1 MEKRIYISG
10 KMGEKS
16 LSEATKEKFA
26 TAELRLKS
34 EGWDPINPATSE
46 YQDFMREQLADSRED
61 WEDGDMDT
69 AFNEYGEML
78 IHDLRIISLCDAI
91 YMLADWRQSPGARVE
106 HEYAKALGKEVRYE
120 VEVMDGEH
128 GLVADLQ
135 RILNELKTKGRTVF
149 AWSAIKERLQ
159 AASVVA
165 LLVLSVALGSCT
177 TTRYV
182 EVERVHTDTL
192 YMSKVQKDSVY
203 LHDSI
208 FVNQW
213 QSGDTIYQTRDRWH
227 TAWRDRLVTDTV
239 LHIVRDSVP
248 KPYPVI
254 QKEKVEKELN
264 WWQRF
269 RMLLGDIAIIVC
281 GFCGVGLIVKE
292 IILRSAR
299 G

>member
-1 MEKRIYISG
+1 MKKRIYISG
-10 KMGEKS
+10 KMGEMS
-16 LSEATKEKFA
+16 LSEATREKFA
-26 TAELRLKS
+26 QAEARLKA

-46 YQDFMREQLADSRED
+46 YQDFMREQLDDSRED
-61 WEDGDMDT
+61 WEDGDMKT
-69 AFNEYGEML
+69 AFNEYAEML
-78 IHDLRIISLCDAI
+78 IHDLVCIVMCDAI
-91 YMLADWRQSPGARVE
+91 YMLADWRMSPGARVE
-106 HEYAKALGKEVRYE
+106 HEYAKALGKEIRYE

-135 RILNELKTKGRTVF
+135 RLLNELKANGRTVF

-177 TTRYV
+177 TTKYV
-182 EVERVHTDTL
+182 EVEKVHTDTL

-248 KPYPVI
+248 APYPVI
-254 QKEKVEKELN
+254 QKVEVEKELT
-264 WWQRF
+264 WWQVL
-269 RMLLGDIAIIVC
+269 RMNLGDLLLIIAC
-281 GFCGVGLIVKE
+281 GYLLYRLVRYLILK
-292 IILRSAR
+292 SAR

>member
-1 MEKRIYISG
+1 MGKIYISG

-16 LSEATKEKFA
+16 LSETTRDKFA
-26 TAELRLKS
+26 QAEERLKA
-34 EGWDPINPATSE
+34 EGWDPINPATDE
-46 YQDFMREQLADSRED
+46 YQDFMQGVLAEAFED
-61 WEDGDMDT
+61 WEDSDIEGEW
-69 AFNEYGEML
+69 NEYAEML
-78 IHDLRIISLCDAI
+78 MHDLRIISLCDAL
-91 YMLADWRQSPGARVE
+91 YMLADWKQSPGATAE
-106 HEYAKALGKEVRYE
+106 HAYAKALGKEIRYE
-120 VEVMDGEH
+120 VEVMESDNA
-128 GLVADLQ
+128 LVADLQ
-135 RILNELKTKGRTVF
+135 RILNELKAKGRTVF

-159 AASVVA
+159 ALSVVV
-165 LLVLSVALGSCT
+165 VLAVAAVLGSCT
-177 TTRYV
+177 TTKYV
-182 EVERVHTDTL
+182 EVPKVHTDTL
-192 YMSKVQKDSVY
+192 YVSKMQKDSIY

-239 LHIVRDSVP
+239 IHMVTDTVP

-254 QKEKVEKELN
+254 QEKKVEKALT

-269 RMLLGDIAIIVC
+269 RMMLGDIAIIIC

-292 IILRSAR
+292 LILRSAR

>member
-1 MEKRIYISG
+1 MKKRIYISG
-10 KMGEKS
+10 KMGERS

-26 TAELRLKS
+26 QAEARLKAD
-34 EGWDPINPATSE
+34 GWDPINPATDE
-46 YQDFMREQLADSRED
+46 YQELMLEQLDESRED
-61 WEDGDMDT
+61 WEDGDIGT
-69 AFNEYGEML
+69 TFNEYGVML
-78 IHDLRIISLCDAI
+78 IHDLRFISLCDAI
-91 YMLADWRQSPGARVE
+91 YMLADWRLSPGATAE
-106 HEYAKALGKEVRYE
+106 HAYAKALGKEIRYE
-120 VEVMDGEH
+120 VEVMESDH
-128 GLVADLQ
+128 ALVADLQ
-135 RILNELKTKGRTVF
+135 RLLNELKEKGRTVF

-177 TTRYV
+177 TTKYV
-182 EVERVHTDTL
+182 EVEKVHTDTL

-213 QSGDTIYQTRDRWH
+213 QRGDTIYQTRDRWH

-239 LHIVRDSVP
+239 IHLVTDTVT

-254 QKEKVEKELN
+254 QEKKVEKVLT

-269 RMLLGDIAIIVC
+269 RMMLGDIAIIIC
-281 GFCGVGLIVKE
+281 GSCGVGLIVRYL
-292 IILRSAR
+292 ILRSAR

>member
-1 MEKRIYISG
+1 
-10 KMGEKS
+10 MGERS

-26 TAELRLKS
+26 QAEARLKS
-34 EGWDPINPATSE
+34 EGWDPINPATGE
-46 YQDFMREQLADSRED
+46 YQELMLEQLDENRED
-61 WEDGDMDT
+61 WEDGDIGT
-69 AFNEYGEML
+69 TFNEYGMML
-78 IHDLRIISLCDAI
+78 IHDLRFISLCDAI
-91 YMLADWRQSPGARVE
+91 YMLADWRLSPGARVE
-106 HEYAKALGKEVRYE
+106 HEYAKALGKEIRYE

-135 RILNELKTKGRTVF
+135 RLLNELKDKGRTVF

-159 AASVVA
+159 AVSVVA

-177 TTRYV
+177 TTKYV
-182 EVERVHTDTL
+182 EVEKVHTDTL

-213 QSGDTIYQTRDRWH
+213 TSGDTVYQTRDRWH

-239 LHIVRDSVP
+239 LHLVTDTVA

-254 QKEKVEKELN
+254 QEKKVEAALN
-264 WWQRF
+264 WWQRL
-269 RMLLGDIAIIVC
+269 RMMLGDIAIIVC
-281 GFCGVGLIVKE
+281 GFCVVGFVVKE

>member
-1 MEKRIYISG
+1 MNKRIYISG
-10 KMGEKS
+10 KMGEMS
-16 LSEATKEKFA
+16 LSEATREKFA
-26 TAELRLKS
+26 QAEERLKA

-46 YQDFMREQLADSRED
+46 YQDFMQGVLAEAFED
-61 WEDGDMDT
+61 WEDGDIEGEW
-69 AFNEYGEML
+69 NEYAEML
-78 IHDLRIISLCDAI
+78 MHDLRIISLCDAI
-91 YMLADWRQSPGARVE
+91 YMLADWRQSPGAKVE
-106 HEYAKALGKEVRYE
+106 HEYAKALGKEIRYE
-120 VEVMDGEH
+120 VEVIDGEH

-135 RILNELKTKGRTVF
+135 RLLNELKDKGRTVF

-159 AASVVA
+159 AFSVVV

-177 TTRYV
+177 TTKYV
-182 EVERVHTDTL
+182 EVPKVHTDTL

-213 QSGDTIYQTRDRWH
+213 TSGDTVYQTRDRWH

-239 LHIVRDSVP
+239 LHIVRDSVA

-254 QKEKVEKELN
+254 QEKKVEKELN

-269 RMLLGDIAIIVC
+269 RMMLGDIAIIIC
-281 GFCGVGLIVKE
+281 GFCVVGMIVKE

>member
-1 MEKRIYISG
+1 MKKRIYISG

-26 TAELRLKS
+26 QAEARLKS

-46 YQDFMREQLADSRED
+46 YQDYIQGVLAEACED
-61 WEDGDMDT
+61 WQQGDMEGD
-69 AFNEYGEML
+69 FNEYGEML
-78 IHDLRIISLCDAI
+78 MLDLHIIILCDAI

-106 HEYAKALGKEVRYE
+106 HEYAKALGKDIRYE
-120 VEVMDGEH
+120 VEVIDGEH

-135 RILNELKTKGRTVF
+135 RLLNELKEKGRTVF

-159 AASVVA
+159 ALSVVV

-177 TTRYV
+177 TTKYV
-182 EVERVHTDTL
+182 EVEKVHTDTL

-213 QSGDTIYQTRDRWH
+213 RSGDTIYQTRDRWH

-239 LHIVRDSVP
+239 LHIVTDTVP
-248 KPYPVI
+248 IPYPVI
-254 QKEKVEKELN
+254 QEKKVEKELT

-269 RMLLGDIAIIVC
+269 RMMLGDIAIIVC
-281 GFCGVGLIVKE
+281 GFCGVGLVVKE

>member
-1 MEKRIYISG
+1 MGKIYISG

-16 LSEATKEKFA
+16 LSEATRDKFA
-26 TAELRLKS
+26 QAEERLKA
-34 EGWDPINPATSE
+34 EGWDPINPATDE
-46 YQDFMREQLADSRED
+46 YQDVMRVVLAEACED
-61 WEDGDMDT
+61 WEDADIEGEW
-69 AFNEYGEML
+69 NEYAEML
-78 IHDLRIISLCDAI
+78 MHDLRIISLCDAL
-91 YMLADWRQSPGARVE
+91 YMLADWKQSPGATAE
-106 HEYAKALGKEVRYE
+106 HAYAKALGKEIRYE
-120 VEVMDGEH
+120 VEVMDGEN

-135 RILNELKTKGRTVF
+135 RILNELKAKGRTVF

-159 AASVVA
+159 ALSVVV
-165 LLVLSVALGSCT
+165 LLAVAVLLGSCT
-177 TTRYV
+177 TTKYV
-182 EVERVHTDTL
+182 EVPKVHTDTL
-192 YMSKVQKDSVY
+192 YVSKMQKDSIY

-213 QSGDTIYQTRDRWH
+213 KSGDTIYQTRDRWR
-227 TAWRDRLVTDTV
+227 TEWRDRLVTDTV
-239 LHIVRDSVP
+239 LHLVRDTVP

-254 QKEKVEKELN
+254 QEKKVEKALT

-269 RMLLGDIAIIVC
+269 RMLLGDIAIIIV

>member
-1 MEKRIYISG
+1 MKKRIYISG
-10 KMGEKS
+10 KMGERS
-16 LSEATKEKFA
+16 LSEATREKFA
-26 TAELRLKS
+26 QAEERLKS

-46 YQDFMREQLADSRED
+46 YQDYAQGALAESFED
-61 WEDGDMDT
+61 WEDAGIEGEW
-69 AFNEYGEML
+69 NEYGQML
-78 IHDLRIISLCDAI
+78 LLDLHTIILCDAI
-91 YMLADWRQSPGARVE
+91 YMLADWKQSPGATAE
-106 HEYAKALGKEVRYE
+106 HAYAKALGKEMRYE

-135 RILNELKTKGRTVF
+135 RILNELKAKGRTVF

-159 AASVVA
+159 AVSVVA

-177 TTRYV
+177 TTKYV
-182 EVERVHTDTL
+182 EVEKVHTDTL

-227 TAWRDRLVTDTV
+227 TAWRDRLVTDTL

-248 KPYPVI
+248 APYPVI
-254 QKEKVEKELN
+254 QKVEVEKDLT
-264 WWQRF
+264 WWQVL
-269 RMLLGDIAIIVC
+269 RMNMGDLLLIIAGGYLLYRLVRY
-281 GFCGVGLIVKE
+281 LILK
-292 IILRSAR
+292 SAR

>member
-1 MEKRIYISG
+1 MGKIYISG

-16 LSEATKEKFA
+16 LSEATRDKFA
-26 TAELRLKS
+26 QAEERLKA
-34 EGWDPINPATSE
+34 EGWDPINPATDE
-46 YQDFMREQLADSRED
+46 YQDFMHGVLAEAFED
-61 WEDGDMDT
+61 WEDSDIEGEW
-69 AFNEYGEML
+69 NEYAEML
-78 IHDLRIISLCDAI
+78 MHDLRIITLCDAL
-91 YMLADWRQSPGARVE
+91 YMLADWKQSPGATAE
-106 HEYAKALGKEVRYE
+106 HAYAKALGKEIRYE
-120 VEVMDGEH
+120 VEVMESDH
-128 GLVADLQ
+128 ALVADLQ
-135 RILNELKTKGRTVF
+135 RILNELKEKGRTVF

-159 AASVVA
+159 AF
-165 LLVLSVALGSCT
+165 SVAVLLAVVSVLGSCT
-177 TTRYV
+177 TTKYV
-182 EVERVHTDTL
+182 EVPKVHTDTL
-192 YMSKVQKDSVY
+192 YVSKMQKDSIY

-227 TAWRDRLVTDTV
+227 TAWRDRLVADTV
-239 LHIVRDSVP
+239 LHLVTDTVA

-254 QKEKVEKELN
+254 QEKKVEKALT

-269 RMLLGDIAIIVC
+269 RMMLGDIAIIIV